1 MQMLRS
7 LVKTETTNIVT
18 YMVAECFDDLRT
30 LVFCFNIN
38 YADMSNDNAGNR
50 RHRKLKVFRVQY
62 HCAELIRLLREEA
75 TLLLNE
81 NHNQFWSLD
90 CKHLCKSTTYAR

>member
-1 MQMLRS
+1 MLCS
-7 LVKTETTNIVT
+7 LVKTESTNVVK
-18 YMVAECFDDLRT
+18 YEVAECFDEVRT

-50 RHRKLKVFRVQY
+50 RHRKLQVFRVQC
-62 HCAELIRLLREEA
+62 HCAELFRLLREEA

-81 NHNQFWSLD
+81 YNINS
-90 CKHLCKSTTYAR
+90 YMN